1 MAPFTCSHFIH
12 CSININNIDQWSG
25 PAGVLNT
32 FLVYVTLHPTTWK
45 GVAGVQKENTTPC
58 IALAIII
65 RPTHTENKVYTFL
78 HKVTTY
84 LFTSAGFYE
93 GDANEYE
100 CGVCALMWAFG
111 RGGYAH
117 IKDSL

>member
-93 GDANEYE
+93 GE
-100 CGVCALMWAFG
+100 
-111 RGGYAH
+111 
-117 IKDSL
+117 